1 MNVAQTPETTP
12 TAPAKPGTGI
22 ARHTLEIAV
31 AALVTVLFWGSA
43 FAGIRAGL
51 QAYSPAHLAVLRYLV
66 ASLALAVYAAIT
78 RMRLP
83 ARADLPRIFLLGLLG
98 FTYYNLALNIGE
110 QHIAA
115 GPAALLIQTA
125 PIWTTL
131 LAIGFLSERLR
142 PWGWAGIAISFTGAL
157 VLALG
162 KGDAFDLRWGAALI
176 LTASFSMSAY
186 NIIQKQ
192 MMARYRPVEI
202 TAYALWAGTILL
214 LPFGWGL
221 PGAVAAVPLA
231 PTLAIVYLGVAP
243 AALAYVTWAVVLSR
257 LPASRAAS
265 FLYAVPVM
273 AFLVG
278 WVWLGEAPHSAD
290 VIGGLLALGGVVVV
304 NTLGRR
310 AK

>member
-1 MNVAQTPETTP
+1 MAAT
-12 TAPAKPGTGI
+12 
-22 ARHTLEIAV
+22 RHMFEIIVCAV
-31 AALVTVLFWGSA
+31 ITVLFWGSA

-51 QAYSPAHLAVLRYLV
+51 QAYSPTHVAALRFLV
-66 ASLALAVYAAIT
+66 ASLALGVYALAT
-78 RMRLP
+78 HMRLP

-98 FTYYNLALNIGE
+98 FAFYNLALNIGE

-115 GPAALLIQTA
+115 GPSALLIQTA

-131 LAIGFLSERLR
+131 LAIAFLRERLR

-176 LTASFSMSAY
+176 LSASFSMSAY

-202 TAYALWAGTILL
+202 TAYALWAGTVLL
-214 LPFGWGL
+214 LPFAWGL
-221 PGAVAAVPLA
+221 PAAVAAAPLSS
-231 PTLAIVYLGVAP
+231 TVAIVYLGVAP

-278 WVWLGEAPHSAD
+278 WVWLGETPHAPD
-290 VIGGLLALGGVVVV
+290 IIGGLLALGGVIVV

-310 AK
+310 T

>member
-1 MNVAQTPETTP
+1 MSALAGRNPE
-12 TAPAKPGTGI
+12 G
-22 ARHTLEIAV
+22 ARGV
-31 AALVTVLFWGSA
+31 AATRHVFEIIICAVITVLFWGST

-51 QAYSPAHLAVLRYLV
+51 QAYSPAHVAALRFLV
-66 ASLALAVYAAIT
+66 ASLALGVYALVT
-78 RMRLP
+78 HMRLP

-98 FTYYNLALNIGE
+98 FAFYNLALNIGE

-115 GPAALLIQTA
+115 GPSALLIQTA

-131 LAIGFLSERLR
+131 LAIAFLRERLR

-176 LTASFSMSAY
+176 LSASFSMSAY

-202 TAYALWAGTILL
+202 TAYALWAGTVLL
-214 LPFGWGL
+214 LPFAWGL
-221 PGAVAAVPLA
+221 PAAVAAAPLSS
-231 PTLAIVYLGVAP
+231 TVAIVYLGVAP

-257 LPASRAAS
+257 LPASRG
-265 FLYAVPVM
+265 PV
-273 AFLVG
+273 
-278 WVWLGEAPHSAD
+278 SS
-290 VIGGLLALGGVVVV
+290 
-304 NTLGRR
+304 TRCR
-310 AK
+310 